1 MPFSRTGYGNIKGSA
16 RFANPSSGRGE
27 LIVSF
32 NPCNFENN
40 FFSNLETFLALFQF
54 SVGRKKR
61 SFFGDGNRANYN
73 VVKTDYTSY
82 SVVYNCNQVGNVLKK
97 GEPCIIVFV

>member
-1 MPFSRTGYGNIKGSA
+1 MLSA
-16 RFANPSSGRGE
+16 VLASQTQVQDVASSLSA
-27 LIVSF
+27 LIHVTLKTIFFLTSKLSSF
-32 NPCNFENN
+32 Y
-40 FFSNLETFLALFQF
+40 FQF

-61 SFFGDGNRANYN
+61 SFFGDGNRANYK

-97 GEPCIIVFV
+97 GEPCIIILNNFPIS

>member
-32 NPCNFENN
+32 NPCNFENL
-40 FFSNLETFLALFQF
+40 FLSGLETFLFLFSIF
-54 SVGRKKR
+54 SWQKEEVILWRWKPR
-61 SFFGDGNRANYN
+61 QLQSCQDRLHL
-73 VVKTDYTSY
+73 
-82 SVVYNCNQVGNVLKK
+82 VL
-97 GEPCIIVFV
+97 CCLQL